1 MEKLRSG
8 LEPIET
14 VSIEELRS
22 LQLKRMKNSL
32 THAYN
37 NSPFYKK
44 QFDDAGVRPSDLQS
58 LADIAKFPFTVKTD
72 LRDNYPFGMFAVP
85 QKDIVRIHASSGT
98 TGQPTVVG
106 YTQNDI
112 DMWANVVARSIR
124 AAGGTCEDICHISY
138 GYGLFTGGMGAHY
151 GAEKLGC
158 MVVPMSGGQTQKQVQ
173 LIKDFNPHIIMVTPS
188 YALNIADEMDR
199 QGIDPKTLN
208 LRVGIFGAEPWT
220 NAMREEIERRLDI
233 QAVDI
238 YGLSEVIGPGVAME
252 CLETKDGPTIWEDH
266 FYPEIIDPI
275 TGKVLPD
282 GEEGELVF
290 TSLTKEALPIIRYRT
305 RDLTRL
311 LPGTARPMR
320 RMDKITGRSD
330 DMLIIR
336 GVNVFPTQ
344 IEEQLLSIES
354 LSPHYLIEVSKDGNL
369 DKVAISVEPSK
380 VLTDNEAE
388 FVIKELQAKVKTM
401 VGISSK
407 VIIKPAGSL
416 PRSEGKA
423 KRVIDKR
430 LFSPFKDSVKRC
442 LNNPFFIESFYQNF
456 IAQNE
461 DVAKMFAHTDMKNQH
476 SMLKNSL
483 MIMMTTSL
491 ESSEAQTH
499 ISMIGKSH
507 SRTGHNIDPK
517 FYDTWLDCLIA
528 SAKEHD
534 EFFDSSI
541 ENAWRK
547 TLAFGISIMKD
558 MY

>member
-1 MEKLRSG
+1 MINLRKG
-8 LEPIET
+8 LEAIET
-14 VSIEELRS
+14 ASVEELRS
-22 LQLKRMKNSL
+22 LQLTRMKQSL

-37 NSPFYKK
+37 NSPFYKA
-44 QFDDAGVRPSDLQS
+44 QFDNAGIHPTDLNELSDLS
-58 LADIAKFPFTVKTD
+58 KFPFTVKSD

-151 GAEKLGC
+151 GAERLGC
-158 MVVPMSGGQTQKQVQ
+158 MVVPMSGGQTEKQVQ
-173 LIKDFNPHIIMVTPS
+173 LIRDFNPHIIMVTPS

-220 NAMREEIERRLDI
+220 NAMRKEIEQRLDI

-266 FYPEIIDPI
+266 FYPEIINPE
-275 TGKVLPD
+275 TGEVLPD
-282 GEEGELVF
+282 GEEGELVL

-320 RMDKITGRSD
+320 RMDKIIGRSD

-344 IEEQLLSIES
+344 VEEQVLAIEN
-354 LSPHYLIEVSKDGNL
+354 LSPHYLIEVTKDGNL
-369 DKVAISVEPSK
+369 DKVTVSVEPNK
-380 VLTDNEAE
+380 PLTANEGQ
-388 FVIKELQAKVKTM
+388 FTTKELQSKIKTM
-401 VGISSK
+401 IGISCK
-407 VIIKPAGSL
+407 ILLKATGDL
-416 PRSEGKA
+416 PHG
-423 KRVIDKR
+423 
-430 LFSPFKDSVKRC
+430 
-442 LNNPFFIESFYQNF
+442 
-456 IAQNE
+456 
-461 DVAKMFAHTDMKNQH
+461 
-476 SMLKNSL
+476 
-483 MIMMTTSL
+483 
-491 ESSEAQTH
+491 
-499 ISMIGKSH
+499 
-507 SRTGHNIDPK
+507 
-517 FYDTWLDCLIA
+517 
-528 SAKEHD
+528 
-534 EFFDSSI
+534 
-541 ENAWRK
+541 
-547 TLAFGISIMKD
+547 
-558 MY
+558 